1 LREAKDADE
10 AGRIWLGRKSAFGAM
25 GQVNDYMC
33 LDGTIPVSELPYV
46 LRRIG
51 ELSKE
56 YGLDVGNVFHAGDG
70 NMHPLILYNA
80 NTPGDLETCEAL
92 GAEILKLCVAPKTE
106 QELATLVANATGPLR
121 ISGGGT
127 RPIGRPVDGADLSTR
142 NLSGISLYDP
152 GALTIV
158 AQSGTPIAEIEKA
171 LKAENQRLAFE
182 PMGHRALLGTKGTPT
197 IGGVVAGNISGP
209 RRISVGA
216 CRDFLLGVR
225 FVDGQGQIIKN
236 GGRVMKNV
244 TGYDLVKLMS
254 GAYGTLGILTDVT
267 GAART
272 TNGDTMLRIEGFKGS
287 VAYRAEQLQKHLIG
301 FGKTTATENAPD
313 LWQDICNVTAFAQ
326 EKGDVWR
333 ISVRPSQA
341 AATAAKIGATQLQY
355 DWGGGL
361 IWALVP
367 EGSNVREALGDF
379 QGHATLIR
387 ASEDTR
393 AAITPFQP
401 EPAPLAALATNLRA
415 KFDPRGILNP
425 GLMT

>member
-1 LREAKDADE
+1 
-10 AGRIWLGRKSAFGAM
+10 
-25 GQVNDYMC
+25 
-33 LDGTIPVSELPYV
+33 
-46 LRRIG
+46 
-51 ELSKE
+51 
-56 YGLDVGNVFHAGDG
+56 
-70 NMHPLILYNA
+70 
-80 NTPGDLETCEAL
+80 
-92 GAEILKLCVAPKTE
+92 
-106 QELATLVANATGPLR
+106 
-121 ISGGGT
+121 
-127 RPIGRPVDGADLSTR
+127 
-142 NLSGISLYDP
+142 LYDP

-254 GAYGTLGILTDVT
+254 GAYGTLGILTEVALKVMPNVESSVTLMLPDLDDATAVKAMSAALGSPYDVT